1 MDVDRRPSLVLGMVE
16 GPRVKFWEIHFS
28 RHLGKTDGDVR
39 LLQFVD
45 GFINGQ
51 GDSPLVYI
59 VCGKV
64 WILNEA

>member
-1 MDVDRRPSLVLGMVE
+1 
-16 GPRVKFWEIHFS
+16 
-28 RHLGKTDGDVR
+28 
-39 LLQFVD
+39 LQFVD